1 MSMGIDPD
9 SAYPVAVGGLGDVL
23 SDGVKMVINYGGRSV

>member
-23 SDGVKMVINYGGRSV
+23 SDGVEMAINYGGKNV